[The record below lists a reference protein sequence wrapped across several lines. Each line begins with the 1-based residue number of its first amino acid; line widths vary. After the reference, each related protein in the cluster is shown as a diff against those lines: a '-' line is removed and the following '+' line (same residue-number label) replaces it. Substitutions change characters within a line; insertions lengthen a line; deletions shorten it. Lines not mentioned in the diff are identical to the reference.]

1 MYAKYL
7 RKRYNGGNGK
17 PRPVLADCPEASPGG
32 GARTLTAGR
41 ASAAG
46 ARTAGGGRT
55 RPHGGRGRIPPRAVI
70 GAAADEPIPFVPR
83 LAEGLSRRVEPSI
96 EDGNS

>member
-46 ARTAGGGRT
+46 ARTAGGVRT
-55 RPHGGRGRIPPRAVI
+55 RPHGALYG
-70 GAAADEPIPFVPR
+70 
-83 LAEGLSRRVEPSI
+83 LKEGGGGFRPEL
-96 EDGNS
+96 